1 MIRLKSALIRAAGLL
16 ILTIESLM
24 IWGGVS
30 VILLLIA
37 YAFIDPV
44 PAERPPM
51 PTAAEEKL
59 MEAAKKHGCYV
70 QVIGVDGIWCERIRK
85 GKREIVW
92 ISKRKN

>member
-1 MIRLKSALIRAAGLL
+1 MTLRLPWIIAAALF
-16 ILTIESLM
+16 ILAM
-24 IWGGVS
+24 IW
-30 VILLLIA
+30 
-37 YAFIDPV
+37 YANSHPA

-70 QVIGVDGIWCERIRK
+70 QVIGVEGIWCERMRK

-92 ISKRKN
+92 ISRRGK